1 MAWRRRLLWC
11 LRMGEL
17 LNNLRQLVELD
28 RGLGVEFMG
37 KPPLSAAPATVSA
50 RPVPP
55 PPRLRTTIESQ
66 APAAP
71 VPAADG
77 TRPALPA
84 MSGLAAA
91 DLAAIA
97 ASIAQCTACGLCSG
111 RKHTVPGEGSSTP
124 ELVFVGEGPGADEDA
139 SGRPFVGAAGQLLD
153 RMIAAMGISRT
164 DVFIGNVVKCR
175 PPGNRAPEPDEAA
188 ACMPFLEAQLT
199 ALQPKV
205 ICTLGATP
213 LKAMLGLTGITRV
226 HGQRQAW
233 RGIPV
238 IPTFHPAYLLR
249 NPEAKKPAWAD
260 LLVVL
265 DLLGRKPPART

>member
-1 MAWRRRLLWC
+1 
-11 LRMGEL
+11 
-17 LNNLRQLVELD
+17 
-28 RGLGVEFMG
+28 
-37 KPPLSAAPATVSA
+37 
-50 RPVPP
+50 
-55 PPRLRTTIESQ
+55 
-66 APAAP
+66 
-71 VPAADG
+71 
-77 TRPALPA
+77 

>member
-1 MAWRRRLLWC
+1 
-11 LRMGEL
+11 MGEL

-37 KPPLSAAPATVSA
+37 KPPPSATPVAPTRPMAPLPAPRA
-50 RPVPP
+50 RVPAEP
-55 PPRLRTTIESQ
+55 Q
-66 APAAP
+66 APA
-71 VPAADG
+71 PAASG
-77 TRPALPA
+77 ARPALPSP
-84 MSGLAAA
+84 SGLAAA

-111 RKHTVPGEGSSTP
+111 RKHTVPGEGASTP

-153 RMIAAMGISRT
+153 RMITAMGLART

-213 LKAMLGLTGITRV
+213 LKALLGLTGITRV
-226 HGQRQAW
+226 HGKRQAW

-265 DLLGRKPPART
+265 DVLGRKPPARG